1 MNTLTYEKLQ
11 YVQLKEKVK
20 HFCSSNLGKDLL
32 EELTPSSNLKAVE
45 NRLLETSEACS
56 LVGAAGNPPLIG
68 IDRINILLD
77 GLPKGEILD
86 PANLMQVY
94 DFLRGCRK
102 TKEYMVSNTFYAP
115 LLASYASGITEFK
128 DIEEELGRSITGNQV
143 DSNASKTLGRI
154 RNQIEKVEGKI
165 NERLKSFLNK
175 SENKE
180 YLQDSFISK
189 RGDYYTVPIK
199 SSYKNQVAG
208 TVIEVSTKG
217 STVFMEP
224 SSIAKLS
231 NELIMKKAEEAMEE
245 YQILASLSGMIFDN
259 HQLINQNKDL
269 MAKYDLI
276 FAKAKYSLSIHG
288 IKPRLNDYGYIKL
301 EKAYHPLLS
310 GELVPLDF
318 EIGKTFRGLVI
329 TGPNAGGK
337 TIVLKTIGLLTLATM
352 SGLFIRANANTE
364 IAVYE
369 KIFVDIGDD
378 QSIENALSTFSSHIK
393 NIANIMRVANN
404 NTLLLFDEIGSGTEP
419 NEGAGLAV
427 SILEEFYQMGAITVS
442 TTHYG
447 EIKRF
452 SELHPD
458 FINAAMQFN
467 QETLE
472 PTYKLLIG
480 KSGESNAL
488 WISKKMNLKGS
499 VIERAKKYMSDKDY
513 EFGLIRKEKVRKQ
526 AQDSSIS
533 LDTIVFKKGDRVY
546 LIDHDDYGLIYEE
559 EDKYR
564 NVVVFFQKQLM
575 ELNVKRI
582 NMDMPA
588 TELYPRDYDL
598 DQLFRDFKTRKL
610 ERDIKRGSK
619 KALKKIQKEMKK
631 DR

>member
-11 YVQLKEKVK
+11 YQQLKEKVRY
-20 HFCSSNLGKDLL
+20 FCSSTLGEDLL
-32 EELTPSSNLKAVE
+32 EKLTPSPNLKAVE
-45 NRLLETSEACS
+45 NRLQETGEACS

-68 IDRINILLD
+68 IDRINIIVD
-77 GLPKGEILD
+77 SLPKGEVLD

-102 TKEYMVSNTFYAP
+102 TKEYMTSNTFYAP
-115 LLASYASGITEFK
+115 LLASYAGGLTEFK
-128 DIEEELGRSITGNQV
+128 DIEKELGRSIKGNQV
-143 DSNASKTLGRI
+143 DSGASKNLGRI
-154 RNQIEKVEGKI
+154 RNQIEKIEGKI

-199 SSYKNQVAG
+199 ASYKNQVAG
-208 TVIEVSTKG
+208 TVIEISTKG

-224 SSIAKLS
+224 NSISKLS
-231 NELIMKKAEEAMEE
+231 NELIMRKAEESMEE
-245 YQILASLSGMIFDN
+245 YQILATLTGMILDN
-259 HQLINQNKDL
+259 FQLINQNKDL

-276 FAKAKYSLSIHG
+276 FAKARYSLSIHG
-288 IKPRLNDYGYIKL
+288 IRPKLNDYGYIRL
-301 EKAYHPLLS
+301 ARAYHPLLS

-318 EIGKTFRGLVI
+318 EIGKNFRGLVI

-352 SGLFIRANANTE
+352 SGIFIQADSNTE

-369 KIFVDIGDD
+369 NIFVDIGDD
-378 QSIENALSTFSSHIK
+378 QSIENALSTFSSHIH
-393 NIANIMRVANN
+393 NIANIMRRANN

-419 NEGAGLAV
+419 NEGAGLAI
-427 SILEEFYQMGAITVS
+427 SILEEFYQMGCISIS

-458 FINAAMQFN
+458 FKNAAMQFN
-467 QETLE
+467 PETLD

-480 KSGESNAL
+480 ESGESNAL
-488 WISKKMNLKGS
+488 WISKKMNLRAS
-499 VIERAKKYMSDKDY
+499 VIERAKRYMRDKDY
-513 EFGLIRKEKVRKQ
+513 EMKLVREEKVRRQ
-526 AQDSSIS
+526 TQTSAIS
-533 LDTIVFKKGDRVY
+533 LDTVIYKKGDRVY
-546 LIDHDDYGLIYEE
+546 LLDHGDFGLVYEE

-564 NVVVFFQKQLM
+564 NIIVFFQGDFM
-575 ELNVKRI
+575 ELNVRRI
-582 NMDMPA
+582 KMDMPA
-588 TELYPRDYDL
+588 TELYPRDYDM

-619 KALKKIQKEMKK
+619 KALKKIQREMKNQG
-631 DR
+631 

>member
-1 MNTLTYEKLQ
+1 MNTFTYEKLQ
-11 YVQLKEKVK
+11 YMQLKEKVK
-20 HFCSSNLGKDLL
+20 YFCSSTLGKDLL
-32 EELTPSSNLKAVE
+32 EELTPSSNLKTVE
-45 NRLLETSEACS
+45 NRLLETNEACA

-102 TKEYMVSNTFYAP
+102 TKEYMASNTFYAP
-115 LLASYASGITEFK
+115 ILASYAGGLTEFK
-128 DIEEELGRSITGNQV
+128 DIEEELGRSITGSQV
-143 DSNASKTLGRI
+143 DSNASKNLGRI

-175 SENKE
+175 NENKE

-199 SSYKNQVAG
+199 ASYKNQVAG

-245 YQILASLSGMIFDN
+245 YQILATLSGMIFDN
-259 HQLINQNKDL
+259 YQLINQNKDL

-276 FAKAKYSLSIHG
+276 FAKAKYSLSIYG

-301 EKAYHPLLS
+301 TKAYHPLLS

-352 SGLFIRANANTE
+352 SGLFVRAHESTE

-393 NIANIMRVANN
+393 NIANIMKSANN

-419 NEGAGLAV
+419 NEGAGLAI
-427 SILEEFYQMGAITVS
+427 SILEEFYQMGCITVS

-513 EFGLIRKEKVRKQ
+513 ELGLIRQEKVRKQ
-526 AQDSSIS
+526 AQASSTS
-533 LDTIVFKKGDRVY
+533 LDTIPYQKGDRVY
-546 LIDHDDYGLIYEE
+546 LLDYDDYGLIYVK

-582 NMDMPA
+582 SMDMPA

-610 ERDIKRGSK
+610 ERDIERGSK
-619 KALKKIQKEMKK
+619 KALKKIQKGMKN
-631 DR
+631 RQ